1 MSLWRRFRALPAATQ
16 AATWI
21 GLAAVYTVA
30 LVLILGGGSDDDGDS
45 AAPAGAGAPQAQRQ
59 LDPEERKVAQIVE
72 KTEIKVAEPND
83 VAAFRKPDVQ
93 DVRCEDDGCTV
104 EYTTGLPGRGR
115 IFEDQQQMI
124 AGIFADE
131 SVNKLTLRVFRAA
144 SVGPKTPAKPT
155 EETSPGSP
163 ILITECIRSDEKR
176 RAQAGRQAKVPPVPA
191 ECRALPLSQGGNNA
205 NSDAPREEGDNPNA
219 SGEGGILDGG

>member
-30 LVLILGGGSDDDGDS
+30 LVLILGGGSDDGGGGGEP
-45 AAPAGAGAPQAQRQ
+45 APGAPQAQRQ

-72 KTEIKVAEPND
+72 KTKVKVAEPND
-83 VAAFRKPDVQ
+83 VAAFRQPNVQ
-93 DVRCEDDGCTV
+93 DVRCEGACTV

-155 EETSPGSP
+155 EETTPGSP

-205 NSDAPREEGDNPNA
+205 NSDAPREEEDNPNA